1 MPGTTGVDMKLLR
14 QVEPFPTQEIVPYD
28 TAFLS
33 GHVVEQYQVA
43 LTEAAGDSE
52 AQMRATLEQLCAQQ
66 VPGDTHRNLVIHP
79 VFSGRTFKHVLVP
92 IWLLV
97 YVFGSRNF
105 QVVVNGYTGRIAGRY
120 PYSPWKIALLILLA
134 IVVFFL
140 FVIANQNQ

>member
-1 MPGTTGVDMKLLR
+1 M
-14 QVEPFPTQEIVPYD
+14 
-28 TAFLS
+28 
-33 GHVVEQYQVA
+33 A

-97 YVFGSRNF
+97 YMFGSKSF
-105 QVVVNGYTGRIAGRY
+105 QVVVNGYTGRIAGEV
-120 PYSPWKIALLILLA
+120 SAQWLEDLLRGGPGAHRRPGLHPGQRELSRRCPC
-134 IVVFFL
+134 
-140 FVIANQNQ
+140 Q